1 MIQETK
7 LRRFRMARVPAPSR
21 TKAKVIDLR
30 LQLVRNTLA
39 AASALFILA
48 LLLLIR
54 P

>member
-1 MIQETK
+1 
-7 LRRFRMARVPAPSR
+7 MARVQ
-21 TKAKVIDLR
+21 TKAKAVDLR
-30 LQLVRNTLA
+30 KQLVRNTFA

>member
-1 MIQETK
+1 
-7 LRRFRMARVPAPSR
+7 MARVQ
-21 TKAKVIDLR
+21 TKAKAVDLR
-30 LQLVRNTLA
+30 QQMVGITVA

>member
-1 MIQETK
+1 
-7 LRRFRMARVPAPSR
+7 MARVPAQSR

-30 LQLVRNTLA
+30 MQLVRNTLT